1 MRFEIGM
8 VFNGKERTDVEAG
21 CSSEG

>member
-1 MRFEIGM
+1 M